1 MTGKGRKAICR
12 QSAEEK
18 PQTPE
23 SLDSPQP
30 GVRDAGI
37 QTDGALGPREA
48 SVQGPCQ
55 TFTGDIRIFLGKA
68 TVGPTEHVRRTQDSE
83 DGRSRTQTVRG
94 RWSTEMT
101 D

>member
-18 PQTPE
+18 PQTRE

-37 QTDGALGPREA
+37 ETDGALGPREA
-48 SVQGPCQ
+48 VSQGPCQ
-55 TFTGDIRIFLGKA
+55 TLREDIRIFLGKA
-68 TVGPTEHVRRTQDSE
+68 TVGPTEHVLRSQESE
-83 DGRSRTQTVRG
+83 DRRSRTQIVKDGPLR
-94 RWSTEMT
+94 
-101 D
+101 